1 MKVCNGFV
9 WVKRFVGPINYIF
22 ISNQNISLFVYGI
35 NICYLLL
42 FVMLKNSQNI
52 LIKGINGKV
61 IHHSLPL

>member
-9 WVKRFVGPINYIF
+9 WVKRFVRPINYIF